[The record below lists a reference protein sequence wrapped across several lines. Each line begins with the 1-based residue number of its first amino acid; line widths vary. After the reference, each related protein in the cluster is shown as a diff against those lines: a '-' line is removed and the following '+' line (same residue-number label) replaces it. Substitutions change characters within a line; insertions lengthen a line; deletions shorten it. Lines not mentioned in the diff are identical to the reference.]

1 VASLTL
7 LVVALLQP
15 GCVISL
21 ALDGSLRRA
30 LNPAVSLGLATRIG
44 WPYLAAFGLMFVI
57 QASALTANR
66 WLQEY
71 LPPIVDDLAVTVV
84 STWGLFAAFHLMG
97 YLVYQYHE
105 VLGFEPET
113 LDAPD
118 RHDPDQHLLDE
129 AETLVRN
136 GHTDSALETLRGT
149 VRSRAVSLSVHE
161 LYHRLLRQS
170 TRRDD
175 LREHARQYLSRLID
189 ERQER
194 RGLALMR
201 EMLDQQP
208 DFVPAQDMQA
218 ALLVERAR
226 MAGQYQL
233 TSDILL
239 AMLKA
244 WPRSP
249 QAPQWSLDAAML
261 LAERFGRD
269 DEARALLQQALAIS
283 DDEEQRR
290 KLQAALKALPQA
302 DVVAE
307 QHVPRST
314 FAVDTDS
321 K

>member
-1 VASLTL
+1 
-7 LVVALLQP
+7 
-15 GCVISL
+15 
-21 ALDGSLRRA
+21 
-30 LNPAVSLGLATRIG
+30 
-44 WPYLAAFGLMFVI
+44 
-57 QASALTANR
+57 
-66 WLQEY
+66 
-71 LPPIVDDLAVTVV
+71 
-84 STWGLFAAFHLMG
+84 
-97 YLVYQYHE
+97 
-105 VLGFEPET
+105 
-113 LDAPD
+113 
-118 RHDPDQHLLDE
+118 
-129 AETLVRN
+129 
-136 GHTDSALETLRGT
+136 
-149 VRSRAVSLSVHE
+149 VSLSVHE

-290 KLQAALKALPQA
+290 KLQAALKALPQVG
-302 DVVAE
+302 VVAE
-307 QHVPRST
+307 QHAPRPT